1 MQLVMHDGIISMIA
15 VESNRI
21 CLEAQG
27 LHLTSRRK
35 GYEISGD
42 AREKYDSWYC
52 SSGIVLIS
60 TTV

>member
-1 MQLVMHDGIISMIA
+1 MHDGIISMRA

-21 CLEAQG
+21 CLEAWG

-42 AREKYDSWYC
+42 AC
-52 SSGIVLIS
+52 GIAVVALFR
-60 TTV
+60 